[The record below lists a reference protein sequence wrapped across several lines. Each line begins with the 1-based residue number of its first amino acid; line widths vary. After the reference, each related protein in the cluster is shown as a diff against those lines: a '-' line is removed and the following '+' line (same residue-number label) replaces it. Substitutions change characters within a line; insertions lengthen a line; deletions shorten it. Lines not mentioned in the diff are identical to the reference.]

1 MSEFTN
7 GSMNGSMTG
16 HTQVN
21 GVGGI
26 NHASSQDSHGELHNS
41 SSPYIQEP
49 MAVVSMACRLPDTC
63 HTPRAF
69 WQFLEQGRIA
79 INTPPGTRYSLNT
92 HYDGSLKP
100 QTMASPGGMFLQD
113 VDPRDI
119 DAQFFHLSGIE
130 ATSMDPQQRQ
140 LLEVVYE
147 GLENAGVT
155 LEQLNGA
162 SVGCFVSSFASDY
175 GDMQARDPEN
185 RASATVVGVGRAMLS
200 NRLSHFLNIKGPSM
214 TIDTA
219 CSGALIGIDLAMR
232 YLQSKEINSAIVAGA
247 NLYCS
252 PEHVM
257 DHYMGANGAASLS
270 GRCHTFDSK
279 ADGYIKAE
287 AVNMV
292 YLKRLSDAIND
303 KDPIRAII
311 RGTATN
317 SDGWTAGIAS
327 PNPEAQSAA
336 IRQAY
341 QNAGIT
347 DLSLT
352 SYVEFHGTGTR
363 AGDSLEANGVA
374 TVFTPFQSPDRPLR
388 IGSVKSNIGHSE
400 PAAGLSG
407 LLKTVLSLEHGVIP
421 GNPTF
426 LDPSP
431 KIDFAALRLYTSRT
445 ATTWPKV
452 PFRRA
457 SINSFGY
464 GGSNAHVIV
473 DEAKD
478 LGHHHVSSYVN
489 EETDDLFAEESAT
502 RPYLLVFSANDEK
515 ALDAQAA
522 ALDRHLSDP
531 AVKVSLRDLAY
542 TLSERRSR
550 HYHRAFAITSSTTLD
565 LRTLNRGHISGQ
577 KPRIG
582 FVFTGQGAQWPT
594 MGRGLVETFPLA
606 ARTIQHLDSVLKDAH
621 DPPSWSLYEELT
633 ADGAQI
639 QRPELSQ
646 PLVTA
651 LQLALLAV
659 FQASGVVP
667 QAVVGHSSG
676 EIAAAVAAGHIT
688 PEQAILVAYYRGKAT
703 SEAVYE
709 APVGMMAVG
718 LGPEQVLPYLQGTT
732 VEVACINSPQSVT
745 LSGTKSE
752 LLPIEERVKDDGHF
766 ARLLRVDAAYHSR
779 HMKSVAGRY
788 EDLLREHV
796 EWPEHSKNRQSLM
809 VSSTTGKA
817 LENPP
822 GPAYWVANMVS
833 PVLFSQAA
841 HELITGPEAVDCLF
855 EIGPS
860 DALSGPI
867 NQIKKAASSSVEY
880 GSAWKRGPHAVS
892 ALLHAAGTLFTMGYP
907 ISLTAFNDDAGDAPP
922 VFVSDLPNYQWNHS
936 VKYWHESESSHDW
949 RFRKFPYHDL
959 LGSKIL
965 GSPWTNPTWKNV
977 LRLSDTT
984 WLRDHLLGD
993 SVIFPAAGYIAMAIE
1008 AIYQKTHATGQIPE
1022 GTCISELP
1030 FRLRN
1035 VAFPRML
1042 TLDTNGSTKI
1052 LLSLQPCS
1060 STKESWHEFTVSTI
1074 TKDGSIEEHCRGLV
1088 SVGNQNLPRPPPSAS
1103 DIAPLQHPV
1112 PGAVWYKAMRRV
1124 GYHFGP
1130 AFQPCQKVEAKADSR
1145 QCRALVRLQAPESR
1159 YPQSQYAMHP
1169 AAIDGCL
1176 QIATVA
1182 LNRGHHSAINTLMP
1196 PALIDDLVIF
1206 PHQVASG
1213 DEAIVASEAVWSG
1226 VGRPD
1231 DNKRYVS
1238 DIRTISQGSNELVFH
1253 LEGLRYHAINASV
1266 DRPHVFTQVVW
1277 NPDIDFLTSAQTAHI
1292 LQATAPPCNG
1302 NGEGDGNAAA
1312 AVTQMAKLLSLI
1324 AHKRPS
1330 AKVLEV
1336 AARDGPAAGE
1346 SLFLDHI
1353 RSSTGPIAQGCS
1365 YRFLAPSQQAGLV
1378 AHEKYAAEPGVV
1390 VQVVDAEHGPFD
1402 DTDEKYDF
1410 IILKV
1415 DEGEREVEQTI
1426 QRARDV
1432 LTVNGYLVVVRVVGL
1447 PFLNGDSSSSTGLD
1461 TVHDA
1466 HSSRGGILSLLYV
1479 GNLREEGTETD
1490 LHHRDGGSVHLLHFG
1505 TPVPS
1510 TGTVQDT
1517 LKQKGWAVS
1526 EHSLPFEEVPLE
1538 STVLITDE
1546 MDHPILSALA
1556 DEQFT
1561 ALRGLL
1567 EKQCRVVWVTKG
1579 SQMQVTHP
1587 EQGLMFG
1594 VARSLR
1600 AEYPSNLLLCLDI
1613 ESTTSPGSLEA
1624 IDTALRHITS
1634 VTSLQETDSEFVER
1648 NGMYH
1653 VSRVVA
1659 DAVLNQ
1665 VQKESEEGEGGGG
1678 PPVREDIIHNHN
1690 SLIRLVSE
1698 RPGTLDTL
1706 IYREVPDLPK
1716 LADDEVEVEVHAAGM
1731 NFKDLANAMG
1741 FVPANEHLFG
1751 LECTGIV
1758 TAIGDAVT
1766 TVKPGD
1772 RVLMVRRDG
1781 GCFANR
1787 VRNRWHAVHPLP
1799 DWVSFEAGTTLGIA
1813 VHTAVYGLVT
1823 LANLQKGQSVLIHSA
1838 SGGVGLAAIELCHY
1852 LGAEIFV
1859 TVGTDAKRDF
1869 LAEQYGVRR
1878 DRMFSSRSTA
1888 FAKELMRATNGRGV
1902 DVCLN
1907 SLTGDMLHES
1917 WRCIA
1922 ENGMLVEIGKKDML
1936 DRNSL
1941 SMEPF
1946 DRNCSYRAL
1955 DLSRKSISD
1964 ETTYQTGV
1972 YIMDLVR
1979 QRHIKPLHIGAT
1991 FPFTETVDA
2000 FRYMQRGKHIGKV
2013 VLSFEESKTVPL
2025 PFRPAGPAFRLRP
2038 DGSYLIAGGLKGL
2051 CGSIAVY
2058 LARHGARNLVVICRS
2073 GYEDAR
2079 SQKIIYDCQC
2089 LGCHV
2094 DQITGDITSL
2104 DDVRHAFTTASLP
2117 VVGVIQ
2123 GAMVLRDRMFSTM
2136 TPDEFRQP
2144 IAPKVAGTWN
2154 LHQASLE
2161 QSTSL
2166 DFFTLL
2172 SSVSGLV
2179 GQLGQANYAAGN
2191 TFLDSFA
2198 AYRLQQGLPACSINL
2213 GPIDDVG
2220 YLANDE
2226 QGTMLNRVFE
2236 TRGWTPIHEALLHQI
2251 LRISILQQTHRL
2263 NQSHTGQLVTAI
2275 VPGETPFEP
2284 VHRFS
2289 ALAGLNTAKTG
2300 GGVDAESKSKL
2311 MLLKKGST
2319 GDTDHAILLAAAVEL
2334 VNPVLM
2340 RSLGVGEA
2348 LDPTRP
2354 LSNYGVDSLVAV
2366 ELRNWVRQQLEI
2378 EVSALEIVGA
2388 RTLTALCET
2397 LLGKLAR

>member
-1 MSEFTN
+1 MPGLSN
-7 GSMNGSMTG
+7 GSMNG
-16 HTQVN
+16 HTEVG
-21 GVGGI
+21 GVGHA
-26 NHASSQDSHGELHNS
+26 NHTLSEDAHGALPNGS
-41 SSPYIQEP
+41 RPYTQEP
-49 MAVVSMACRLPDTC
+49 VAVVSMACRLPDSC

-69 WQFLEQGRIA
+69 WRFLEEGRIA
-79 INTPPGTRYSLNT
+79 INTPPGSRYSLNT

-113 VDPRDI
+113 VDPSDI
-119 DAQFFHLSGIE
+119 DAQFFRLSGIE

-155 LEQLNGA
+155 LEQLDGA

-219 CSGALIGIDLAMR
+219 CSGALIGLDLAMR
-232 YLQSKEINSAIVAGA
+232 YLQSNEISSAIVAGA

-292 YLKRLSDAIND
+292 YIKRLSDAIKD
-303 KDPIRAII
+303 RDPIRAVI

-341 QNAGIT
+341 QNAGIK

-363 AGDSLEANGVA
+363 AGDSLEAEGVA
-374 TVFTPFQSPDRPLR
+374 TVFTPFQKPDRPLR

-407 LLKTVLSLEHGVIP
+407 LLKTILSLEHGVIP

-426 LDPSP
+426 LSPSP
-431 KIDFAALRLYTSRT
+431 KIDFEALRLYTSRT
-445 ATTWPKV
+445 ATPWPKV
-452 PFRRA
+452 DTRRA

-464 GGSNAHVIV
+464 GGSNAHVII

-478 LGHHHVSSYVN
+478 LGHHHVSSYIN
-489 EETDDLFAEESAT
+489 TETDDIFAEESAT

-515 ALDAQAA
+515 TLDTHAA

-550 HYHRAFAITSSTTLD
+550 HYHRAFAVTSTLTLD
-565 LRTLNRGHISGQ
+565 LPTLSRGHVSGQ
-577 KPRIG
+577 KPRVG

-594 MGRGLVETFPLA
+594 MGRGLVESIPLA
-606 ARTIQHLDSVLKDAH
+606 ARTIQHLDRVLQDAH
-621 DPPSWSLYEELT
+621 DPPSWSLYAQLT
-633 ADGAQI
+633 ADDAQV

-651 LQLALLAV
+651 LQLAILAV
-659 FQASGVVP
+659 FQLAGVVP
-667 QAVVGHSSG
+667 EAVVGHSSG
-676 EIAAAVAAGHIT
+676 EIAAAVAAGHLS
-688 PEQAILVAYYRGKAT
+688 PEQAILIAYYRGKAT

-709 APVGMMAVG
+709 VPVGMMAVG
-718 LGPEQVLPYLQGTT
+718 LGPDQVLPYVKGTT
-732 VEVACINSPQSVT
+732 VEVACVNSPQGVT
-745 LSGTKSE
+745 LSGVKSE
-752 LLPIEERVKDDGHF
+752 LVAIEERVKDAGHF
-766 ARLLRVDAAYHSR
+766 ARLLRVDAAYHSH
-779 HMKSVAGRY
+779 HMGSIAGRY
-788 EDLLREHV
+788 EELLRQHV
-796 EWPEHSKNRQSLM
+796 EWPKHDGNKGSIM
-809 VSSTTGKA
+809 VSSTTG
-817 LENPP
+817 EPITNPP

-833 PVLFSQAA
+833 PVLFSQATQR
-841 HELITGPEAVDCLF
+841 LMTGPEGVDYLL

-860 DALSGPI
+860 DALLGPI
-867 NQIKKAASSSVEY
+867 NQIKKAASSSTGY
-880 GSAWKRGPHAVS
+880 GSAWKRGPLAVS
-892 ALLHAAGTLFTMGYP
+892 TLLHAAGTLFTMGYP
-907 ISLTAFNDDAGDAPP
+907 IYLQAFNDDAADTPP
-922 VFVSDLPNYQWNHS
+922 MFVSDLPNYQWNHS

-949 RFRKFPYHDL
+949 RYRKFPYHDL
-959 LGSKIL
+959 IGSKIL
-965 GSPWTNPTWKNV
+965 GSPWTNPVWKNV
-977 LRLSDTT
+977 LRLSDIT

-1008 AIYQKTHATGQIPE
+1008 AIYQKKYAMGEIPE
-1022 GTCISELP
+1022 GTLASELP
-1030 FRLRN
+1030 FKLRN
-1035 VAFPRML
+1035 VTFPRML
-1042 TLDTNGSTKI
+1042 TLDTNGGTKI

-1074 TKDGSIEEHCRGLV
+1074 TKDGSIEEHSRGLV
-1088 SVGNQNLPRPPPSAS
+1088 SVGDKSVPRPPTSAP

-1112 PGAVWYKAMRRV
+1112 PGAVWYKAMRHV

-1130 AFQPCQKVEAKADSR
+1130 AFQPCQQVEAKADSR

-1159 YPQSQYAMHP
+1159 NPQSQYTMHP

-1196 PALIDDLVIF
+1196 PALIDNLVIF
-1206 PHQVASG
+1206 PDEVPSSG
-1213 DEAIVASEAVWSG
+1213 EAIVASEAVWSG

-1238 DIRTISQGSNELVFH
+1238 DIRAISQESNKLLFH
-1253 LEGLRYHAINASV
+1253 LEGLRYHAINASA
-1266 DRPHVFTQVVW
+1266 DRPHAFTQVVW
-1277 NPDIDFLTSAQTAHI
+1277 NPDIDFITSAQTAHI
-1292 LQATAPPCNG
+1292 LQAAVSSDKANG
-1302 NGEGDGNAAA
+1302 NGNGDVAATL
-1312 AVTQMAKLLSLI
+1312 TQMAKLLALI

-1330 AKVLEV
+1330 AKVMEV
-1336 AARDGPAAGE
+1336 ALRDGPTAGE
-1346 SLFLDHI
+1346 SL
-1353 RSSTGPIAQGCS
+1353 
-1365 YRFLAPSQQAGLV
+1365 YRLLAPSQHAGLV
-1378 AHEKYAAEPGVV
+1378 AHEKYATEPGVA
-1390 VQVVDAEHGPFD
+1390 VQVMDTEHGPFD
-1402 DTDEKYDF
+1402 DIEGKYDF
-1410 IILKV
+1410 IVLKV
-1415 DEGEREVEQTI
+1415 PEGEPELEQTI
-1426 QRARDV
+1426 QRARDA
-1432 LTVNGYLVVVRVVGL
+1432 LAVNGYLVVVRVVGL
-1447 PFLNGDSSSSTGLD
+1447 PFLNGGASSPSGLD
-1461 TVHDA
+1461 TVHDI
-1466 HSSRGGILSLLYV
+1466 HTPRGGILNLLYI
-1479 GNLREEGTETD
+1479 GALREEMAKIGTPGPE
-1490 LHHRDGGSVHLLHFG
+1490 RENVHLLHFD
-1505 TPVPS
+1505 TPIPS
-1510 TGTVQDT
+1510 ADVIRDELVQRGWDT
-1517 LKQKGWAVS
+1517 LQ
-1526 EHSLPFEEVPLE
+1526 HSLPFDEVPPT
-1538 STVLITDE
+1538 STVLIIDE
-1546 MDHPILSALA
+1546 MDRPVLSALA
-1556 DEQFT
+1556 DKQFV

-1567 EKQCRVVWVTKG
+1567 EQQCRVVWVTKG
-1579 SQMQVTHP
+1579 SQMRVTHP

-1600 AEYPSNLLLCLDI
+1600 AEYPSNLILCLDV
-1613 ESTTSPGSLEA
+1613 ESTTSIGSLEA

-1634 VTSLQETDSEFVER
+1634 VANLQGTDCEFVER
-1648 NGMYH
+1648 DGMYH
-1653 VSRVVA
+1653 VSRVIA
-1659 DAVLNQ
+1659 DDVLNQ
-1665 VQKESEEGEGGGG
+1665 AQKESEEGEGGGA
-1678 PPVREDIIHNHN
+1678 PIRKDIIHDHK
-1690 SLIRLVSE
+1690 SHIRLISE
-1698 RPGTLDTL
+1698 RPGTLDKL
-1706 IYREVPDLPK
+1706 VYREIPHLPK

-1758 TAIGDAVT
+1758 TSIGDA
-1766 TVKPGD
+1766 KP
-1772 RVLMVRRDG
+1772 LA
-1781 GCFANR
+1781 CCP
-1787 VRNRWHAVHPLP
+1787 PLP

-1852 LGAEIFV
+1852 LGAEIYV

-1869 LAEQYGVRR
+1869 LAEQYGVSR

-1888 FAKELMRATNGRGV
+1888 FAKELMKATNGRGV

-1922 ENGMLVEIGKKDML
+1922 ENGTLVEIGKKDML

-1991 FPFTETVDA
+1991 FPFTKTVEA

-2013 VLSFEESKTVPL
+2013 VLSFEDSKTVPL
-2025 PFRPAGPAFRLRP
+2025 PFRPAGPVFRLRE

-2058 LARHGARNLVVICRS
+2058 LARNGAKNIVVICRS
-2073 GYEDAR
+2073 GYDDAR

-2094 DQITGDITSL
+2094 DQVTGDITSL
-2104 DDVRHAFTTASLP
+2104 DDVRRAFTTASMP
-2117 VVGVIQ
+2117 VIGVIQ
-2123 GAMVLRDRMFSTM
+2123 GAMVLRDRMFATM

-2144 IAPKVAGTWN
+2144 IAPKVA
-2154 LHQASLE
+2154 
-2161 QSTSL
+2161 
-2166 DFFTLL
+2166 DFFILL

-2198 AYRLQQGLPACSINL
+2198 AYRLQQGLSACSINL
-2213 GPIDDVG
+2213 GPIEEVG
-2220 YLANDE
+2220 YLANDD
-2226 QGTMLNRVFE
+2226 QGAMLNRVFE
-2236 TRGWTPIHEALLHQI
+2236 TRGWIPIHEALLHQI
-2251 LRISILQQTHRL
+2251 LRTSILQQTHCL
-2263 NQSHTGQLVTAI
+2263 NPSHTGQLVTAI
-2275 VPGETPFEP
+2275 MPGNTPFEP

-2289 ALAGLNTAKTG
+2289 ALAGNNTTKIG
-2300 GGVDAESKSKL
+2300 GDVNAESKSKL
-2311 MLLKKGST
+2311 ILLKKGSAS
-2319 GDTDHAILLAAAVEL
+2319 DTDHAILLAAAVEL

-2340 RSLGVGEA
+2340 RSLGVAEP

-2366 ELRNWVRQQLEI
+2366 ELRNWIRQQLEI

-2397 LLGKLAR
+2397 LLDKLAR

>member
-1 MSEFTN
+1 MTIHAN
-7 GSMNGSMTG
+7 GSMNG
-16 HTQVN
+16 HTTPNEVRYTVDPPQN
-21 GVGGI
+21 GAQK
-26 NHASSQDSHGELHNS
+26 ASPNGS
-41 SSPYIQEP
+41 SNLYVQEP
-49 MAVVSMACRLPDTC
+49 VAVVSMACRLPDSC
-63 HTPRAF
+63 HTPREF
-69 WQFLEQGRIA
+69 WRFLEQGRIA
-79 INTPPGTRYSLNT
+79 INTPPRTRFSLNT

-100 QTMASPGGMFLQD
+100 QTMASPGGMFLQN

-119 DAQFFHLSGIE
+119 DAQFFRLSGVE

-155 LEQLNGA
+155 LEELDGA

-219 CSGALIGIDLAMR
+219 CSGALIGLDLAMR
-232 YLQSKEINSAIVAGA
+232 YLGTREISSAIVAGA

-292 YLKRLSDAIND
+292 YLKRLSDAIKDN
-303 KDPIRAII
+303 DPIRAII

-341 QNAGIT
+341 QNAGIA

-352 SYVEFHGTGTR
+352 GYVEFHGTGTR

-374 TVFTPFQSPDRPLR
+374 TVFTPFQSAERPLR
-388 IGSVKSNIGHSE
+388 IGSVKSNVGHSE

-431 KIDFAALRLYTSRT
+431 KIDFDALRLFTSRT
-445 ATTWPKV
+445 ATPWPKG

-473 DEAKD
+473 DEAKG
-478 LGHHHVSSYVN
+478 LGHHHVSSYLD
-489 EETDDLFAEESAT
+489 EDADDLFAEGATT
-502 RPYLLVFSANDEK
+502 RPYILVLSANDEK
-515 ALDAQAA
+515 SLDAQAA

-531 AVKVSLRDLAY
+531 AVRVSLRDLAY

-550 HYHRAFAITSSTTLD
+550 HYHRAFAITSGTTLD
-565 LRTLNRGHISGQ
+565 LATLNRGHIHGQ
-577 KPRIG
+577 KPKLG
-582 FVFTGQGAQWPT
+582 FVFTGQGSQWAG
-594 MGRGLVETFPLA
+594 MAKGLVETFPLA
-606 ARTIQHLDSVLKDAH
+606 SQTIKYLDRILQAAH
-621 DPPSWSLYEELT
+621 DPPPWSLYEQLKST
-633 ADGAQI
+633 DDNGKI
-639 QRPELSQ
+639 RRPERSQ

-651 LQLALLAV
+651 LQLALLAL
-659 FQASGVVP
+659 FQAAGVVP
-667 QAVVGHSSG
+667 KAVVGHSSG
-676 EIAAAVAAGHIT
+676 EIAAAVAAGRLS
-688 PEQAILVAYYRGKAT
+688 PEQAILIAYYRGKAT
-703 SEAVYE
+703 SEAVHDT
-709 APVGMMAVG
+709 PVGMMAVG
-718 LGPEQVLPYLQGTT
+718 LGPDEVLPFLESTT
-732 VEVACINSPQSVT
+732 VEVACVNSPRSVT
-745 LSGTKSE
+745 LSGNKSE
-752 LLPIEERVKDDGHF
+752 LVRIEERVKDAGHF
-766 ARLLRVDAAYHSR
+766 ARALRVDAAYHSR
-779 HMKSVAGRY
+779 HIKSVSGRY
-788 EDLLREHV
+788 EELLVRHV
-796 EWPEHSKNRQSLM
+796 EWPGDDSNQQSIM
-809 VSSTTGKA
+809 VSSTTGTVITKA
-817 LENPP
+817 L
-822 GPAYWVANMVS
+822 GPAYWVSNMVS
-833 PVLFSQAA
+833 PVLFSQAT
-841 HELITGPEAVDCLF
+841 HELITGPESVDHLI

-867 NQIKKAASSSVEY
+867 NQIKKAASSSVGY
-880 GSAWKRGPHAVS
+880 LAAWKRGSLAVS
-892 ALLHAAGTLFTMGYP
+892 SLLHAAGTLFNMGYP
-907 ISLTAFNDDAGDAPP
+907 VSLATFNSDSESSPP
-922 VFVSDLPNYQWNHS
+922 TFVSDLPNYQWNHTI
-936 VKYWHESESSHDW
+936 KYWHESESSQDW

-965 GSPWTNPTWKNV
+965 GSPWTSPAWRNV

-1008 AIYQKTHATGQIPE
+1008 AIYQKKYATGHIAE
-1022 GTCISELP
+1022 GTPITELV

-1035 VAFPRML
+1035 VSFPRML
-1042 TLDTNGSTKI
+1042 TLDTEGSTQI
-1052 LLSLQPCS
+1052 LFTLHPSA
-1060 STKESWHEFTVSTI
+1060 STKETWHEFTVSTV

-1088 SVGNQNLPRPPPSAS
+1088 SVGHKTHPRPLPTAS
-1103 DIAPLQHPV
+1103 DTAPLRHPV
-1112 PGAVWYKAMRRV
+1112 PGAVWYKAMRHV

-1130 AFQPCQKVEAKADSR
+1130 AFQPCQQVEAKADSR
-1145 QCRALVRLQAPESR
+1145 QCRALVRLQAPDSR
-1159 YPQSQYAMHP
+1159 YTQSQYAMHP

-1182 LNRGHHSAINTLMP
+1182 LNKGHHSAINTLMP

-1206 PHQVASG
+1206 PRSDAASAE
-1213 DEAIVASEAVWSG
+1213 EAMVASEALWSG

-1231 DNKRYVS
+1231 DNKRHVS
-1238 DIRTISQGSNELVFH
+1238 GIRAITPGDGLVFH
-1253 LEGLRYHAINASV
+1253 LEGLRYHAINASA
-1266 DRPHVFTQVVW
+1266 DQPHAFTQVVW
-1277 NPDIDFLTSAQTAHI
+1277 NPDIDFATSSQVGHI
-1292 LQATAPPCNG
+1292 LQ
-1302 NGEGDGNAAA
+1302 NA
-1312 AVTQMAKLLSLI
+1312 VSREIDSVEHVSTLTQIAKLLSLV

-1330 AKVLEV
+1330 GKLLEV
-1336 AARDGPAAGE
+1336 TLHDGPAANE
-1346 SLFLDHI
+1346 SLYLDHI
-1353 RSSTGPIAQGCS
+1353 RVRAGKIARGCS
-1365 YRFLAPSQQAGLV
+1365 YHFRTSSQQAGLV
-1378 AHEKYAAEPGVV
+1378 AHEKYAADEGVI
-1390 VQVVDAEHGPFD
+1390 VQVVGAEHGPFD
-1402 DTDEKYDF
+1402 GFDEKYDF
-1410 IILKV
+1410 ILLKAC
-1415 DEGEREVEQTI
+1415 DGEPEISQTI
-1426 QRARDV
+1426 SRARDA
-1432 LTVNGYLVVVRVVGL
+1432 LNVNGYLVVVRVTGQRYSD
-1447 PFLNGDSSSSTGLD
+1447 GDDSSSTGLD
-1461 TVHDA
+1461 TVHGLTTPI
-1466 HSSRGGILSLLYV
+1466 GGILDLLYV
-1479 GNLREEGTETD
+1479 GALREEQTEGLDANNTVYLLQFD
-1490 LHHRDGGSVHLLHFG
+1490 KSAPASDAVRSVL
-1505 TPVPS
+1505 TEE
-1510 TGTVQDT
+1510 
-1517 LKQKGWAVS
+1517 GWEVS
-1526 EHSLPFEEVPLE
+1526 EHSLPFSQVPSQ
-1538 STVLITDE
+1538 STVLVAE
-1546 MDHPILSALA
+1546 MDHSILTSLT
-1556 DEQFT
+1556 DEQFA

-1567 EKQCRVVWVTKG
+1567 DQQCRILWVTAG
-1579 SQMQVTHP
+1579 SQMRVTHP
-1587 EQGLMFG
+1587 EHGLMFG
-1594 VARSLR
+1594 LARSLR
-1600 AEYPSNLLLCLDI
+1600 AEYPSSMILCLDV
-1613 ESTTSPGSLEA
+1613 ESSASSGSLQA
-1624 IDTALRHITS
+1624 IQTALHHLTYAK
-1634 VTSLQETDSEFVER
+1634 SLQSSDSEIVER
-1648 NGMYH
+1648 DSILH
-1653 VSRVVA
+1653 VSRVIA
-1659 DAVLNQ
+1659 DDMLNQ
-1665 VQKESEEGEGGGG
+1665 VEKESVEGAPIRPG
-1678 PPVREDIIHNHN
+1678 IIRTHH
-1690 SLIRLVSE
+1690 SPIRLVSE

-1706 IYREVPDLPK
+1706 VYAEMPTRQA
-1716 LADDEVEVEVHAAGM
+1716 LADDEVEVDVHAAGM

-1758 TAIGDAVT
+1758 TEIGQAVT

-1838 SGGVGLAAIELCHY
+1838 SGGVGLAAIDLCRY
-1852 LGAEIFV
+1852 IGAEIYV

-1869 LAEQYGVRR
+1869 LSAQYGVAR
-1878 DRMFSSRSTA
+1878 DRMFSSRSTS
-1888 FAKELMRATNGRGV
+1888 FAKELMQATEGRGV

-1922 ENGMLVEIGKKDML
+1922 ENGTLVEIGKKDML
-1936 DRNSL
+1936 DRSSL

-1955 DLSRKSISD
+1955 DLSRKSITD

-1979 QRHIKPLHIGAT
+1979 ERHIKPLHIGAT
-1991 FPFTETVDA
+1991 FPFTKTVEA

-2013 VLSFEESKTVPL
+2013 VLSFEKSKIIPL
-2025 PFRPAGPAFRLRP
+2025 PYRPAGHALCLRP

-2058 LARHGARNLVVICRS
+2058 LARNGAKSIVVICRS
-2073 GYEDAR
+2073 GYDDAR
-2079 SQKIIYDCQC
+2079 SQKIIYDCEC

-2094 DQITGDITSL
+2094 DLVTGDITSL
-2104 DDVRHAFTTASLP
+2104 DDVRNAFNTASLP
-2117 VVGVIQ
+2117 VIGVIQ

-2136 TPDEFRQP
+2136 TPDEFREP

-2154 LHQASLE
+2154 LHHASLE

-2191 TFLDSFA
+2191 AFLDSFA
-2198 AYRLQQGLPACSINL
+2198 AYRLQQGLPACSIDL
-2213 GPIDDVG
+2213 GPVEEVG

-2226 QGTMLNRVFE
+2226 QGAMLNRVFE
-2236 TRGWTPIHEALLHQI
+2236 TRGWTPIHEALLHRI
-2251 LRISILQQTHRL
+2251 LRMSILQQTLRL
-2263 NQSHTGQLVTAI
+2263 NPSHTGQLITGI
-2275 VPGETPFEP
+2275 MPGAAPFP
-2284 VHRFS
+2284 PIHRFS
-2289 ALAGLNTAKTG
+2289 ALAGNKTTGAG
-2300 GGVDAESKSKL
+2300 GSTSSESKSKL
-2311 MLLKKGST
+2311 TLLKKGSSG

-2340 RSLGVGEA
+2340 RSLGVGEP

-2378 EVSALEIVGA
+2378 EVSALDIVGA
-2388 RTLTALCET
+2388 RTLMELCET
-2397 LLGKLAR
+2397 LLAKLAR

>member
-1 MSEFTN
+1 MSGFTN
-7 GSMNGSMTG
+7 GSTDG
-16 HTQVN
+16 HVGVN
-21 GVGGI
+21 GAG
-26 NHASSQDSHGELHNS
+26 HASHTPGEDVHGSLHNS
-41 SSPYIQEP
+41 SSHYIQEP
-49 MAVVSMACRLPDTC
+49 VAVVSMACRLPDSC

-69 WQFLEQGRIA
+69 WRFLEEGRIA
-79 INTPPGTRYSLNT
+79 INTPPGTRYSLST

-100 QTMASPGGMFLQD
+100 QTMASPGGMYLQD
-113 VDPRDI
+113 VDPRDL
-119 DAQFFHLSGIE
+119 DAQFFRLSGIE

-155 LEQLNGA
+155 LEQLDGA

-185 RASATVVGVGRAMLS
+185 RAPATVVGVGRAMLS

-232 YLQSKEINSAIVAGA
+232 YLQSREISSAIVAGA

-292 YLKRLSDAIND
+292 YLKRLSDAIKD

-327 PNPEAQSAA
+327 PNPESQSAA

-341 QNAGIT
+341 QNAGIK

-374 TVFTPFQSPDRPLR
+374 TVFTPFQKPDRPLR

-407 LLKTVLSLEHGVIP
+407 LLKTVLSLEKGVIP

-431 KIDFAALRLYTSRT
+431 KIDFEALRLYTSRT
-445 ATTWPKV
+445 ATLWPKV
-452 PFRRA
+452 DLRRA

-464 GGSNAHVIV
+464 GGSNAHIIV
-473 DEAKD
+473 DEARA
-478 LGHHHVSSYVN
+478 LGHHHVSSYIN
-489 EETDDLFAEESAT
+489 EEIDDIFAEELAT
-502 RPYLLVFSANDEK
+502 RPHILVFSANDEK
-515 ALDAQAA
+515 ALEAQAT

-531 AVKVSLRDLAY
+531 AVKISLRDLAY
-542 TLSERRSR
+542 TLSERRSH
-550 HYHRAFAITSSTTLD
+550 HYHRSFAITSSPSLD
-565 LRTLNRGHISGQ
+565 LPALSQGHITGQ
-577 KPRIG
+577 KPRVG
-582 FVFTGQGAQWPT
+582 FVLTGQGAQWPT
-594 MGRGLVETFPLA
+594 MGKELIQTFPLA
-606 ARTIQHLDSVLKDAH
+606 ARTIQHLDRVLQEAH
-621 DPPSWSLYEELT
+621 DPPSWALYAQLT
-633 ADGAQI
+633 ADDAQI

-659 FQASGVVP
+659 FKASGVVP

-676 EIAAAVAAGHIT
+676 EIAAAVAAGYLS
-688 PEQAILVAYYRGKAT
+688 PEQAILIAYYRGKAT

-709 APVGMMAVG
+709 VPVGMMAVG
-718 LGPEQVLPYLQGTT
+718 LGPDQVLPYLEDTT
-732 VEVACINSPQSVT
+732 VEVACVNSPQSVT

-752 LLPIEERVKDDGHF
+752 LVAIEERVKDAGYF

-779 HMKSVAGRY
+779 HMKTVAGCY
-788 EDLLREHV
+788 EELLKQHI
-796 EWPEHSKNRQSLM
+796 EWPDHNRDEKTIM
-809 VSSTTGKA
+809 VSSTTGATLTK
-817 LENPP
+817 PP

-841 HELITGPEAVDCLF
+841 QELVAGAEAMDYLL

-880 GSAWKRGPHAVS
+880 GSAWKRGAIAVS
-892 ALLHAAGTLFTMGYP
+892 TLLHAAGTLFTMGYP
-907 ISLTAFNDDAGDAPP
+907 ISLMAFNDDAADTTP
-922 VFVSDLPNYQWNHS
+922 VFVSDLPNYQWNHT
-936 VKYWHESESSHDW
+936 VKYWHESESSLDW
-949 RFRKFPYHDL
+949 RYRKFPYHDL

-965 GSPWTNPTWKNV
+965 GSPWTHPVWKNV

-984 WLRDHLLGD
+984 WLRDHTLGD

-1008 AIYQKTHATGQIPE
+1008 AIYQKKYATGQVPE
-1022 GTCISELP
+1022 GTLISELP
-1030 FRLRN
+1030 FKLRN
-1035 VAFPRML
+1035 VTFPRML
-1042 TLDTNGSTKI
+1042 TLDTNGGTKI

-1060 STKESWHEFTVSTI
+1060 STKESWHEFIISTI
-1074 TKDGSIEEHCRGLV
+1074 AKDGSIEEHCRGVV
-1088 SVGNQNLPRPPPSAS
+1088 SVGDQSIPPPPVSAS
-1103 DIAPLQHPV
+1103 DISPLQHPV
-1112 PGAVWYKAMRRV
+1112 PGAVWYKAMRHV

-1130 AFQPCQKVEAKADSR
+1130 AFQPCQQVEAKADSR
-1145 QCRALVRLQAPESR
+1145 HCRAMVRLQAPESR
-1159 YPQSQYAMHP
+1159 YPQSHYAMHP

-1196 PALIDDLVIF
+1196 PAIIDNLVIF
-1206 PHQVASG
+1206 PHNVASSG
-1213 DEAIVASEAVWSG
+1213 EAIVASEAVWSG

-1238 DIRTISQGSNELVFH
+1238 DIRSISQESNELVLH
-1253 LEGLRYHAINASV
+1253 LEGLRYHAINASAE
-1266 DRPHVFTQVVW
+1266 RPHAFTQVVW
-1277 NPDIDFLTSAQTAHI
+1277 NPDIDFITSAQTAHI
-1292 LQATAPPCNG
+1292 LQTAVSSGNG
-1302 NGEGDGNAAA
+1302 NGEVSAAL
-1312 AVTQMAKLLSLI
+1312 TQMAKLLALI

-1330 AKVLEV
+1330 SKVIEV
-1336 AARDGPAAGE
+1336 ALRDGPMAGE
-1346 SLFLDHI
+1346 SLYLDHI
-1353 RSSTGPIAQGCS
+1353 RARAGPIALGCS

-1378 AHEKYAAEPGVV
+1378 AHEKYAVEPGVA
-1390 VQVVDAEHGPFD
+1390 VQVVDAEHRPFD
-1402 DTDEKYDF
+1402 DIEEKYDF
-1410 IILKV
+1410 IVLKV
-1415 DEGEREVEQTI
+1415 YEGERELEETI
-1426 QRARDV
+1426 RLTRDA
-1432 LTVNGYLVVVRVVGL
+1432 LTVNGYLVVVRAAGL
-1447 PFLNGDSSSSTGLD
+1447 PFMNGDTSSSTGLD
-1461 TVHDA
+1461 TVHDI
-1466 HSSRGGILSLLYV
+1466 HISRDGILNLLYV
-1479 GNLREEGTETD
+1479 GALREEKASTPLTEAKK
-1490 LHHRDGGSVHLLHFG
+1490 VHLLQFD
-1505 TPVPS
+1505 TSLPS
-1510 TGTVQDT
+1510 AEVIQDE
-1517 LKQKGWAVS
+1517 LAQKGWDTS
-1526 EHSLPFEEVPLE
+1526 QHSLPFDEVPPN
-1538 STVLITDE
+1538 STVLIIDE
-1546 MDHPILSALA
+1546 VYQPILSALA

-1567 EKQCRVVWVTKG
+1567 EQQCRVLWVTRG
-1579 SQMQVTHP
+1579 SQMRVTHP

-1600 AEYPSNLLLCLDI
+1600 AEYPSNLIMCLDI
-1613 ESTTSPGSLEA
+1613 ESTTSAGSLEA

-1634 VTSLQETDSEFVER
+1634 ATSFQETDSEFVER
-1648 NGMYH
+1648 DGMYH

-1659 DAVLNQ
+1659 DDVLNQ
-1665 VQKESEEGEGGGG
+1665 AQKESEEGEGGASI
-1678 PPVREDIIHNHN
+1678 REGIIHDHK
-1690 SLIRLVSE
+1690 SLIRLISE

-1706 IYREVPDLPK
+1706 VYREICQQLN
-1716 LADDEVEVEVHAAGM
+1716 LADDEVEIEVHAAGM

-1751 LECTGIV
+1751 LECTGVV
-1758 TAIGDAVT
+1758 TQIGDAVR

-1787 VRNRWHAVHPLP
+1787 VRNRWHAVHLLP

-1813 VHTAVYGLVT
+1813 IHTAVYGLVT

-1852 LGAEIFV
+1852 LGAEVYV

-1869 LAEQYGVRR
+1869 LAGQYGVSR

-1888 FAKELMRATNGRGV
+1888 FAKELMQVTNGRGV
-1902 DVCLN
+1902 DICLN

-1922 ENGMLVEIGKKDML
+1922 ENGTLVEIGKKDML

-1991 FPFTETVDA
+1991 FSFTETVDA

-2013 VLSFEESKTVPL
+2013 VLSFEDSKTVPL
-2025 PFRPAGPAFRLRP
+2025 PFRPAGPVFRLRD

-2058 LARHGARNLVVICRS
+2058 LARNGAKNIVVICRS

-2094 DQITGDITSL
+2094 DQVTGDITSL
-2104 DDVRHAFTTASLP
+2104 DDVRHAFTTASMP
-2117 VVGVIQ
+2117 VIGVIQ

-2161 QSTSL
+2161 QPTCL

-2213 GPIDDVG
+2213 GPIEEVG
-2220 YLANDE
+2220 YLANDD
-2226 QGTMLNRVFE
+2226 QGAMLNRVFE

-2251 LRISILQQTHRL
+2251 LRISILQQTHDL
-2263 NQSHTGQLVTAI
+2263 NPSHTGQLVTAI
-2275 VPGETPFEP
+2275 MPGNTPFEP

-2289 ALAGLNTAKTG
+2289 ALAGNNTTKTG
-2300 GGVDAESKSKL
+2300 GDINAESKSKL
-2311 MLLKKGST
+2311 LLLKKGSS
-2319 GDTDHAILLAAAVEL
+2319 DTDHAILLAAAVEL

-2340 RSLGVGEA
+2340 RSLGIGEP

-2366 ELRNWVRQQLEI
+2366 ELKNWIRQQLEI

-2397 LLGKLAR
+2397 LLDKLVR